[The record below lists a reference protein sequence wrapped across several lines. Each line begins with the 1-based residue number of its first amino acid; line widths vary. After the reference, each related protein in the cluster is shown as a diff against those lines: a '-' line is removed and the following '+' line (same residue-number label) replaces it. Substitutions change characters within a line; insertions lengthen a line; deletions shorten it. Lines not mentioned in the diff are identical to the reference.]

1 MDYSVGSRIRVRLYR
16 GKVVEAEITAIADQ
30 SAGRK
35 VQIHYGSVTTMVN
48 PAQTG
53 RKVHISFGAF
63 AFEVDETQILRA
75 AANIA

>member
-1 MDYSVGSRIRVRLYR
+1 VDYNVGSPGQTLLRQR
-16 GKVVEAEITAIADQ
+16 GRTEITAIANQ
-30 SAGRK
+30 STGRK

-63 AFEVDETQILRA
+63 AFKVDETQILRA